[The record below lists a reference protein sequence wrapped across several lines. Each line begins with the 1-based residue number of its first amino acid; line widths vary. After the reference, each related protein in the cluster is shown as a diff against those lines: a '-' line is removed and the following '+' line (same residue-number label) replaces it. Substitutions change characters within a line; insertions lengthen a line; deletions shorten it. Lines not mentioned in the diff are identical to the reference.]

1 MLPTHYTAEGYQTD
15 CCLVSLTFVYLL
27 SINANKRIFPTE
39 LDNASF
45 KQKQCYSALIVSPVS
60 PTDMATILI
69 VDDEPSIV
77 DNITFALETEGF
89 SVVSAS
95 TGNEAIAELA
105 DRQFDLL
112 ILDIGLPD
120 MNGFDLA
127 RQIRA
132 SSVIPLIFLTARS
145 DEIDRVVG
153 LELGGDDYVTK
164 PFSPRELSARVKA
177 VLRRTTQHS
186 SLNSA
191 AKDLPAFT
199 IDQEKLRISYRDTPL
214 ELSRT
219 EYRLLK
225 VLLQAPGRVFS
236 REQLLDIAWEHGG
249 ISLERTV
256 DTHIK
261 MLRQKLKAVYPD
273 DDPIVT
279 HRGIGYSLRDDR

>member
-1 MLPTHYTAEGYQTD
+1 
-15 CCLVSLTFVYLL
+15 
-27 SINANKRIFPTE
+27 
-39 LDNASF
+39 
-45 KQKQCYSALIVSPVS
+45 
-60 PTDMATILI
+60 MATILI

-77 DNITFALETEGF
+77 DNIAFALETEGF
-89 SVVSAS
+89 SVKSAF
-95 TGNEAIAELA
+95 TGSEALHEMAGTE
-105 DRQFDLL
+105 FDLL

-132 SSVIPLIFLTARS
+132 SSTIPLIFLTARNA
-145 DEIDRVVG
+145 EIDRVVG

-177 VLRRTTQHS
+177 ILRRTAMKEPFEPMVSTTD
-186 SLNSA
+186 SA
-191 AKDLPAFT
+191 WFS
-199 IDQEKLRISYRDTPL
+199 IDKERFRISYRNTPL

-219 EYRLLK
+219 EYRLLQ
-225 VLLQAPGRVFS
+225 LLIRSPGRVYS
-236 REQLLDIAWEHGG
+236 REQLMDNAWEHGG

-261 MLRQKLKAVYPD
+261 TLRHKLKAVYPN

-279 HRGIGYSLRDDR
+279 HRGIGYSLKEPR